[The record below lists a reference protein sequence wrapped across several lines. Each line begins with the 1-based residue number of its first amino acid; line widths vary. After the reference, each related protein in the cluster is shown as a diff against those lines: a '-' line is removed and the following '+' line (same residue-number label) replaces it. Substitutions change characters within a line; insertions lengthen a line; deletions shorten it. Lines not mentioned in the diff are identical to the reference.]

1 MGRPK
6 GASRFVPSREQR
18 LTVEF
23 MAGAGIPEDDM
34 SRVIIHQTTQEPIG
48 VKTLR
53 KYFRQE
59 LDGGHTKAD
68 AQVAQGLF
76 KNATTATET
85 YPGGIPVAQI
95 FWLKTR
101 ARWRTADKDT
111 PPAPTPAAPE
121 QMDELEQ
128 IRRLSFMLAKGAVA
142 AERAAEPP
150 PKHAKKKITI
160 PG

>member
-1 MGRPK
+1 
-6 GASRFVPSREQR
+6 
-18 LTVEF
+18 
-23 MAGAGIPEDDM
+23 MAGAGIPEEDI
-34 SRVIIHQTTQEPIG
+34 SRVIIHHSTNDPIG

-53 KYFRQE
+53 KYFRNE

-111 PPAPTPAAPE
+111 PPPPTAPAPE
-121 QMDELEQ
+121 QMDEMEQ
-128 IRRLSFMLAKGAVA
+128 VRRLSFMLAKGAA
-142 AERAAEPP
+142 AVERAAKPEPKP
-150 PKHAKKKITI
+150 TKKKITI